1 MHYKY
6 GIFAPV
12 SIVDPSSSVLHF
24 VKLLLSLNCAQCYK
38 VCYIVGNIV
47 SQMSF
52 HRETS
57 GGIAKCWIPSQ
68 VTSTLLFGVLHL
80 ACSILKFLFS
90 GFILEIIGLWDSV
103 GADFKVW

>member
-1 MHYKY
+1 MRNFCTCFDSRSI
-6 GIFAPV
+6 IF
-12 SIVDPSSSVLHF
+12 SVTFCEIAVEFKLRTVLQSLLH
-24 VKLLLSLNCAQCYK
+24 C
-38 VCYIVGNIV
+38 VGNIV

-80 ACSILKFLFS
+80 ACLILKFLFS

-103 GADFKVW
+103 GADFKV

>member
-1 MHYKY
+1 MLQ
-6 GIFAPV
+6 
-12 SIVDPSSSVLHF
+12 SLLH
-24 VKLLLSLNCAQCYK
+24 C
-38 VCYIVGNIV
+38 VGNIV

-80 ACSILKFLFS
+80 AYSILKFLFS
-90 GFILEIIGLWDSV
+90 GFILEITALWDSV
-103 GADFKVW
+103 GADFKV

>member
-1 MHYKY
+1 MLQ
-6 GIFAPV
+6 
-12 SIVDPSSSVLHF
+12 SLLH
-24 VKLLLSLNCAQCYK
+24 C
-38 VCYIVGNIV
+38 VGNIV

-57 GGIAKCWIPSQ
+57 GGIAKCWIPSL

-103 GADFKVW
+103 VADFKV

>member
-52 HRETS
+52 HGETS

-103 GADFKVW
+103 GADFKV